1 MDRIKDYI
9 DEIEGVLRYK
19 KWLKDNEEVV
29 DYDMDD
35 DITVLVSH
43 WPEYDEYRE
52 YLDAATADDIIDAD
66 IMEYEAFCEANT
78 TDTWRT
84 LPDYL
89 SEEIR
94 DRLEGF

>member
-19 KWLKDNEEVV
+19 KWLKDNEEIV

-35 DITVLVSH
+35 DITVLVSSC
-43 WPEYDEYRE
+43 PIDYDDYEEYVDTSV
-52 YLDAATADDIIDAD
+52 DGD
-66 IMEYEAFCEANT
+66 IMSYDTFCELNT
-78 TDTWRT
+78 TQTWRA